1 MFYLNPNKTGDFYS
15 NLQSNPAPGLLQFPD
30 QFMSEFFKEGKRCAG
45 CVDIEHD
52 GEKVTSCVWNEEKYQ
67 TWVEANPEP
76 DTLSENKE
84 ARIAQSKTDLATYLE
99 SHPLQWTDG
108 NYYSITAE
116 KQAQL
121 TSKIMAATMAQ
132 TMSQPYVLTWNSTG
146 EVCKE
151 WELAA
156 LSALAFAI
164 DQRVTAL
171 VSYQQTQEVAMRNA
185 ETQEELDAIVV
196 DYDSVGANSE
206 ATK

>member
-1 MFYLNPNKTGDFYS
+1 
-15 NLQSNPAPGLLQFPD
+15 
-30 QFMSEFFKEGKRCAG
+30 MSEFFKEGKRCAG

-99 SHPLQWTDG
+99 AHPLQWTDG

-132 TMSQPYVLTWNSTG
+132 TLSQPYVLTWNSTG
-146 EVCKE
+146 EICKE
-151 WELAA
+151 WELAD

-171 VSYQQTQEVAMRNA
+171 VTYQQTQEVAMRNV

-196 DYDSVGANSE
+196 DYDSVGATSE

>member
-1 MFYLNPNKTGDFYS
+1 MFYLNPNKIGDFYS
-15 NLQSNPAPGLLQFPD
+15 NLQSNPAPGLVLFPD

-99 SHPLQWTDG
+99 AHPLQWTDG

-132 TMSQPYVLTWNSTG
+132 TLSQPYVLTWNSTG
-146 EVCKE
+146 EICKE
-151 WELAA
+151 WELAD

-171 VSYQQTQEVAMRNA
+171 VTYQQTQEVAMRNV

-196 DYDSVGANSE
+196 DYDSVGATSE